1 VNPAIEPRAV
11 GKTKW
16 PGFAPGH
23 FDFRDLGAAYLRRE
37 IGWYSR
43 RVAPV

>member
-1 VNPAIEPRAV
+1 MA
-11 GKTKW
+11 GTM
-16 PGFAPGH
+16 PGH
-23 FDFRDLGAAYLRRE
+23 RNFRDRLRRYFRRE